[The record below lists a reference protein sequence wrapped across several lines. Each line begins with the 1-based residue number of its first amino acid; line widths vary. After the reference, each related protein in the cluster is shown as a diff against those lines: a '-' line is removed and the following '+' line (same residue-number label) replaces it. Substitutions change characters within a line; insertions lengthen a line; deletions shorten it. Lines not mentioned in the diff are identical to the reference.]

1 MSAISGF
8 ILGAL
13 VISIPW
19 LFLLSWALSR
29 LAEAERR
36 NAAWQDECR
45 HAAEIARRG
54 YYVPS
59 LEPDD
64 DAAA

>member
-8 ILGAL
+8 LLGGF

-19 LFLLSWALSR
+19 LFMLSWALSR
-29 LAEAERR
+29 LADAERR

-45 HAAEIARRG
+45 YAADLARRRCCG
-54 YYVPS
+54 GC
-59 LEPDD
+59 DD
-64 DAAA
+64 VA